1 MQTFESLTVCA
12 PRTSSW
18 STDIGWKLSPL
29 IGSIFTLSFRSMHGF
44 EATLLS
50 QHPSASSQVLVVAS
64 PLQSLHPVCIPVAT
78 DDRLHPSAP
87 PWCPIER
94 NYGTKP
100 MVQAGDQIFYTSQ
113 CGRRWFATCMK
124 DGLEQAE
131 SHPLTLK
138 SEATCQAFQYV
149 CACFVVCQGRA
160 TLPTKLQ
167 ATAVIVLCTVNARA
181 GCFTPQTH

>member
-138 SEATCQAFQYV
+138 SEATCQPHASRLNSSFSMCLRVSSDV
-149 CACFVVCQGRA
+149 CEGNPEGKQHCRQSCKR
-160 TLPTKLQ
+160 LP
-167 ATAVIVLCTVNARA
+167 
-181 GCFTPQTH
+181 